1 MPVFAAAGVVIV
13 PAPEI
18 NVHNPVPAVVVFAAM
33 VAVVAHTVC
42 EGPATEIDGG
52 AYLTMATVDVD
63 GGQVPLDIV
72 H

>member
-1 MPVFAAAGVVIV
+1 MFAAAGVVIV

-18 NVHNPVPAVVVFAAM
+18 NVHNPEPAVVVFAAI

-42 EGPATEIDGG
+42 EVPATEMEGG
-52 AYLTMATVDVD
+52 AYRTIDTVDVD
-63 GGQVPLDIV
+63 GGQVPLDMV